1 MWGGVGL
8 LGGYAL
14 GMGLPFVL
22 AGAFLG
28 AFMGVLRRLRPWM
41 GAIEKVTG
49 AFLVIVGILFVTG
62 GMAEIAYWMLEAF
75 PSLGT
80 LG

>member
-1 MWGGVGL
+1 
-8 LGGYAL
+8 
-14 GMGLPFVL
+14 
-22 AGAFLG
+22 
-28 AFMGVLRRLRPWM
+28 M
-41 GAIEKVTG
+41 GAIEKVIG